1 MNGASPSAASSQ
13 ELLERA
19 SSRVGSAHPFVTRR
33 GLIGFA
39 FVVFVFLVRAGSNY
53 LSGVEP
59 PHVVGHLAFR
69 CAEVP
74 TVMVA
79 LEATYRAL
87 TRRGV
92 GPRRTLLTLVAL
104 TALLGVASGLALLG
118 TSLLTRAVL
127 LHPVPAYTA
136 VWASFYGITSTFFD
150 LGMWALAFVFPAA
163 IEDVRARG
171 LEAERLKANAEL
183 AQLRSHLEPHFI
195 LNTLQAIAGLVTV
208 DPREARRLIG
218 AVGDLLRDAL
228 TDDVGLQTIEEQVA
242 WMRTYAEIA
251 RARRPDGTRFHASVA
266 QDARGVLIPR
276 LLLQPLLERSFRR
289 LEPAPPATSTVRLDV
304 GWADPTRL
312 RIVLEEEGAAG
323 IDDLARGLPH
333 DAVSAQRRLELRY
346 PGSSLSLASDRVDGV
361 ARTHVVIEVPRR
373 EIEAA
378 LAEVPPRGVRVGAE
392 PGLGRAGP
400 RDAR

>member
-1 MNGASPSAASSQ
+1 MNGASPSAASSN

-19 SSRVGSAHPFVTRR
+19 SSRVGSAPPFVTRR

-39 FVVFVFLVRAGSNY
+39 FVVFVFLVRACSNY

-59 PHVVGHLAFR
+59 THVVGHLAFR
-69 CAEVP
+69 CAKVP
-74 TVMVA
+74 IVLIA

-87 TRRGV
+87 TRRGA

-104 TALLGVASGLALLG
+104 AALLGVGSGFALLG

-127 LHPVPAYTA
+127 LRPVPAYTP

-171 LEAERLKANAEL
+171 LEAERLKAHAEL

-228 TDDVGLQTIEEQVA
+228 TDDVGLQTIEEQVV

-266 QDARGVLIPR
+266 PDARAVLIPR

-289 LEPAPPATSTVRLDV
+289 LEPAPPATSSVRLDV

-312 RIVLEEEGAAG
+312 RIVLEEEGAAD

-333 DAVSAQRRLELRY
+333 DALSAQRRLELRY
-346 PGSSLSLASDRVDGV
+346 PGSSLSLASDRVHGV

-373 EIEAA
+373 EIEVALGEAA
-378 LAEVPPRGVRVGAE
+378 PRGVRVGAE
-392 PGLGRAGP
+392 SGVGRAGS
-400 RDAR
+400 RSAR